1 MKKNWYKG
9 ITATVIAAAMAG
21 AAFSVPAFAIDYD
34 LNYGDVQVGTNED
47 GSVWSGQTQDNG
59 ETYFHYE
66 KKSDEYEW
74 ISGKYQHTNETGEVD
89 NELNVS
95 QGTIEIADAE
105 TEPVKENADG
115 KTTSKVSISGDTTA
129 VDVTV
134 DGVKAEVDDGAFITI
149 EKDEKEKDAKADV
162 TIKDTDITL
171 NGNGTSGITVDAG
184 ADATLTFNGEN
195 KIHSGAATTD
205 GYDNILD
212 KINDST
218 NTAVNMEGISIGG
231 KAGDDSSAT
240 KADVTITT
248 GEEDSSLTIDGVG
261 AGVVVRRDSNLTID
275 GNGVDDAIE
284 ASKALDI
291 TISNT
296 LKVNST
302 ISGNGIANYGD
313 LTVTDDADLEIY
325 GNKNSSHGG
334 HIGRSQGSGIT
345 NNVNTGNTNTGSFTV
360 SDGASV
366 DIHDVSGYGIYNES
380 YLVDR
385 TENMTVDAASVKINN
400 VGNVGNVGLSGI
412 VADHTNL
419 TFENGAKI
427 DLSNIGYQGIQM
439 GTNNAVKNPYTNR
452 MQDLII
458 RGRDTVVTIDVAPEN
473 GAINLNYGKDL
484 FLYDGASVNVK
495 NGTIAIYSES
505 NVIVENATLD
515 AREVYFY
522 SNWPQSFAPGKI
534 EIRNNAKVILDRVW
548 EYREED
554 YGKSEIVVIGGTL
567 DLRATEGKGL
577 TKNAYEKLY
586 DKELDGMGLWPTNG
600 SAYGNEKLVNF
611 QLTRDQLHALIH
623 AYGWKDGKAVAYS
636 KDLVDALGENYA
648 DWYTVDLSK
657 YGPDEKLSVWVPAV
671 ILSYYYQNA
680 LPEGKTFENMTDEE
694 WTAFMQNIQQGTDVI
709 IRGES
714 VNFATLG
721 NKPSANLNRNGIDW
735 ATGELDGERQ
745 NPVPGFDGNTAVIA
759 QNTASIVGLDTVV
772 PDPVPPTPGPDPEP
786 TPGPDPTPDDPT
798 IIVPDNPTPLVP
810 VPDVPEDETIEIPD
824 EETPLAPSAPAEEI
838 IDEVVPLASVPKTG
852 VAGKALP
859 AGVLAAAVA
868 MLLRKKRKN
877 NH

>member
-59 ETYFHYE
+59 ETYFHY
-66 KKSDEYEW
+66 KKKSESDEYEW
-74 ISGKYQHTNETGEVD
+74 ISGKYQHTNKETGEVD

-95 QGTIEIADAE
+95 QGTIEIAGAE

-115 KTTSKVSISGDTTA
+115 ETTDSKVSISGDTTA

-134 DGVKAEVDDGAFITI
+134 DSVNAKVDDGAFITI
-149 EKDEKEKDAKADV
+149 EKDAKADV

-195 KIHSGAATTD
+195 TIHSGAATKD

-212 KINDST
+212 EINGST
-218 NTAVNMEGISIGG
+218 NTPVNMEGISIGG

-275 GNGVDDAIE
+275 GNGVDDAID
-284 ASKALDI
+284 ASNALDI

-296 LKVNST
+296 LNVNST
-302 ISGNGIANYGD
+302 VSGNGIINYGD
-313 LTVTDDADLEIY
+313 LTITDDVNVEIY
-325 GNKNSSHGG
+325 GNKNSTHGD
-334 HIGRSQGSGIT
+334 HIGQSGGSGIASK
-345 NNVNTGNTNTGSFTV
+345 GSGSTTI
-360 SDGASV
+360 SDGANV
-366 DIHDVSGYGIYNES
+366 NIHDVSGDGVYTEDSHELKVDDASLTINKTQNNGIEA
-380 YLVDR
+380 VDS
-385 TENMTVDAASVKINN
+385 NI
-400 VGNVGNVGLSGI
+400 
-412 VADHTNL
+412 
-419 TFENGAKI
+419 TFENGAKVAVE
-427 DLSNIGYQGIQM
+427 NIGNKGITMRGYSAHQNLIVRGE
-439 GTNNAVKNPYTNR
+439 GTEVTVSVTDPTMEAYDSFYNR
-452 MQDLII
+452 DFL
-458 RGRDTVVTIDVAPEN
+458 
-473 GAINLNYGKDL
+473 
-484 FLYDGASVNVK
+484 LYDGAKFVVE
-495 NGTIAIYSES
+495 NGYMGIYSGS
-505 NVIVENATLD
+505 RMIVEDAALD
-515 AREVYFY
+515 AKGIYFY
-522 SNWPQSFAPGKI
+522 SNKDPQTMDPAKF
-534 EIRNNAKVILDRVW
+534 EIRNNAKVIADRIW
-548 EYREED
+548 EYSRKY
-554 YGKSEIVVIGGTL
+554 YGRSKLEIIGGTL

-586 DKELDGMGLWPTNG
+586 DKELDEMGLWPTNG

-680 LPEGKTFENMTDEE
+680 LPAGKTFENMTDEE
-694 WTAFMQNIQQGTDVI
+694 WAAFMQNIQQGADVI

-735 ATGELDGERQ
+735 ATGELDGKRQ

-759 QNTASIVGLDTVV
+759 QNTASIVGLDTVA
-772 PDPVPPTPGPDPEP
+772 PDPVPPMPEPDPKP

-838 IDEVVPLASVPKTG
+838 EEIIDEVVPLASAPKTG